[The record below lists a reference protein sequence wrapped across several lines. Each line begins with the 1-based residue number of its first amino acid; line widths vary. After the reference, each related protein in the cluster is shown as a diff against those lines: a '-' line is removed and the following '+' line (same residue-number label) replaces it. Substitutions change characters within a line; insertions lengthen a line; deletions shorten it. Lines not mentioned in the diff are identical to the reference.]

1 MITIT
6 YLDNGNWLVS
16 TGNDAVEVR
25 PYEWH
30 ATAQCVDAQELCDN
44 AAWIE
49 ALQAA
54 AAQFAVHTTEGFSC
68 HIDTLLSDVECSEHL
83 SDDHLELLAGRLGTG
98 SESEVSSLSELS
110 FEARRAVQDYAL
122 LAVACLALE
131 RCNEGVQESLAD
143 EIEWGKSTGAY
154 DADEL
159 ASMETELAEKVEI
172 EAYAN
177 ELLCELSMRS
187 MVHVSSVA

>member
-30 ATAQCVDAQELCDN
+30 ASAQCDDARELCDN

-54 AAQFAVHTTEGFSC
+54 VVQFTEHTTEGFSC
-68 HIDTLLSDVECSEHL
+68 HVDSLSSDVECSELL
-83 SDDHLELLAGRLGTG
+83 SDDHLELLAGILGTG

-122 LAVACLALE
+122 LAVACFALE

-177 ELLCELSMRS
+177 ELLCELSMRA

>member
-6 YLDNGNWLVS
+6 YLDNGNWLIS
-16 TGNDAVEVR
+16 TGNDAVEVH

-30 ATAQCVDAQELCDN
+30 ATVQCDDARELCDN

-49 ALQAA
+49 ALQTAA
-54 AAQFAVHTTEGFSC
+54 VQFTEHTTEWFSC
-68 HIDTLLSDVECSEHL
+68 HVDALLSDVECSEQL
-83 SDDHLELLAGRLGTG
+83 SDDQLELLAGILGTG
-98 SESEVSSLSELS
+98 TESEVSSLSELS

-131 RCNEGVQESLAD
+131 RCNEGVQEALAN

-159 ASMETELAEKVEI
+159 ASMETELAEKSEI
-172 EAYAN
+172 EAYAS
-177 ELLCELSMRS
+177 ELFYELSMRA